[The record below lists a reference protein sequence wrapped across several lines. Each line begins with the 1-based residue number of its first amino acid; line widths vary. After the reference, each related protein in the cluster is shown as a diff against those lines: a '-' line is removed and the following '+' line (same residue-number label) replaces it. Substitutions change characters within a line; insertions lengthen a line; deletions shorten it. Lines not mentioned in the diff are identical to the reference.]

1 MGTSFQTHQDGPFPT
16 IPRRNHH
23 HQQRYQWYELIPVG
37 IWFGII
43 STFKVFLGWMCMLC
57 DPICFSYFFSSSWVW
72 NGLPHLETIKIHHK
86 CYGNIISD
94 PSRWTIPNYT
104 EEKPSPSTK
113 IPMIWVD
120 TSGYLIWNHFHLQG
134 IFGLDVYVMWP
145 DMFFLLFLIFMR
157 LKWFTTSWNHR
168 YSSRMLWKHHF
179 RPIKMDHSQLYRGA
193 TITINKDTNEMGL
206 EGTRGLKWSYLSE
219 PSRIIAVLCAT
230 SRTPG

>member
-37 IWFGII
+37 
-43 STFKVFLGWMCMLC
+43 
-57 DPICFSYFFSSSWVW
+57 
-72 NGLPHLETIKIHHK
+72 N
-86 CYGNIISD
+86 
-94 PSRWTIPNYT
+94 
-104 EEKPSPSTK
+104 
-113 IPMIWVD
+113 
-120 TSGYLIWNHFHLQG
+120 SGYLIWNHFHLQG

-179 RPIKMDHSQLYRGA
+179 RPIKMDHSQLYRGE
-193 TITINKDTNEMGL
+193 TITINKDTNDMSWYQRVFDLESFPLSRYFGVGCVCNVTRYVFPTFSHLHGSEMVYHI
-206 EGTRGLKWSYLSE
+206 LK
-219 PSRIIAVLCAT
+219 P
-230 SRTPG
+230 

>member
-16 IPRRNHH
+16 VPRRNHH

-37 IWFGII
+37 
-43 STFKVFLGWMCMLC
+43 
-57 DPICFSYFFSSSWVW
+57 
-72 NGLPHLETIKIHHK
+72 N
-86 CYGNIISD
+86 
-94 PSRWTIPNYT
+94 
-104 EEKPSPSTK
+104 
-113 IPMIWVD
+113 
-120 TSGYLIWNHFHLQG
+120 SGYLIWNHFHLQG
-134 IFGLDVYVMWP
+134 ILGLDVYVMWP